1 MFEKFRKRSQSQ
13 ETSKS
18 QIKKEPQQEKT
29 NDKPTKPEIVN
40 DPKQTREVPEQRQEY
55 EEKPKI
61 EEKSKIPT
69 HRIQDSNNIKTEF
82 MAIKKYS
89 SFSQLSDRINKEIS
103 QTKSKLGK
111 YLFQIDKKKSIAEKS
126 KKIRTAVYKLAEK
139 KENGNDQDKFEIDGL
154 QIILDATPRHEI
166 EVLERVV
173 SSQQSRLNYLQKTLE
188 ALKGLNQ
195 LREIQGVNFF
205 VVEKYGVPDRI
216 LLTVP

>member
-1 MFEKFRKRSQSQ
+1 MFEKFKRRSQTQ
-13 ETSKS
+13 ETPKPE
-18 QIKKEPQQEKT
+18 IKKEPQQEKT
-29 NDKPTKPEIVN
+29 TDKSIEPEIEKNSKQIQEVQKPT
-40 DPKQTREVPEQRQEY
+40 QEY
-55 EEKPKI
+55 KEKPKI
-61 EEKSKIPT
+61 EEKSEIPT
-69 HRIQDSNNIKTEF
+69 HKIQDSNNTESEF
-82 MAIKKYS
+82 MAIKEYS
-89 SFSQLSDRINKEIS
+89 SFSQLSNRINKEIS

-139 KENGNDQDKFEIDGL
+139 KENENDQDKFEIDGL
-154 QIILDATPRHEI
+154 EIILDATPRHEI

-195 LREIQGVNFF
+195 LREVQGVNFF